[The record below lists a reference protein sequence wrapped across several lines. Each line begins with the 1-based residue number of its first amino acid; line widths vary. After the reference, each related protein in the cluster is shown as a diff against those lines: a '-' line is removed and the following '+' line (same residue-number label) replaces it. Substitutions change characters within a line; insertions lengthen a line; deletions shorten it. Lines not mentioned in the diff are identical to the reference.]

1 MGDPT
6 RETLSELLVR
16 LRKSRLL
23 SREALARASG
33 VGYGTIRDLER
44 GVARAPHM
52 STIKRLANGLGLEG
66 QERSGFEAVALS
78 GARPPEAR
86 TRASSRGAGAFDR
99 GRTATTGADAGST
112 EPDGAEL
119 ADAGSA
125 GAASADIGSA
135 DAGQSDTGSA
145 STGQPDTGQSDTGQP
160 DTTGYADMVAASL
173 LPHDI
178 GSFTGR
184 QDELRRLVTGAR
196 AGLAHAATGL
206 RSIAGIFVIEGMGG
220 VGKTT
225 LAVHAAHQL
234 ADEFPDGQLFLDLQG
249 HSSETPA
256 LTANQ
261 ALRSLLRAL
270 GVPNELIPPGRPE
283 RETFYR
289 NTVAGKR
296 MLLICDNA
304 TSAAQVRPLI
314 PGTGQSLVI
323 ITSRTSLRSLDDA
336 RVLTLHTPP
345 EDEAI
350 SLFHAV
356 AGADRDD
363 PEDDEVAEVVRLCGC
378 LPLAVRIVAARLTRR
393 PALRVADVLHELR
406 HEHDRLASLQ
416 DEERSV
422 TAVFESSLRSLADP
436 DERLLFQRLSLIP
449 GPDFDVYAA
458 ASLSGTGYRE
468 TWRLLESLL
477 DHNLLIQRIHG
488 RYRFHD
494 LVRVFARTHGV
505 PGAAQVTSSL
515 LNYYLR
521 AARLAD
527 QAFERGLSR
536 VPLTGEGSGSGG
548 YGGIVPDFTT
558 SAQAKAWLA
567 AELTNLNAAAH
578 LAASR
583 KRPDVTIGL
592 SAALSDYLR
601 AHGPWPRALALHGAA
616 LRAATEVRDARG
628 QANAL
633 RGIGG
638 VLSRTGEIRR
648 SVELL
653 SKSVDIYRQLGD
665 RRGAAR
671 ALIELGIAQRVS
683 GDANCLATFTEALT
697 EYQEL
702 GDRHGQAA
710 ALNELGSVRWQTGPI
725 TEARRHLTDALS
737 IYRELGNRQGQ
748 AAALLYLGNVQL
760 VMGELNAAES
770 SLTEAGV
777 IGRELGQ
784 PVLVANSQLYLGDVQ
799 RAAGLFDDAEKSLN
813 SALKGYTELSHR
825 QGMATALAY
834 LGKTLL
840 QSSSGETNDHTS
852 RGMSDRDAN
861 VSDLHRR
868 AERSLAAA
876 LEMFDDLGDRS
887 GKAETLNAYAAVALA
902 TGKSAAARERY
913 EQALR
918 LAEEVESARDKAEAL
933 SGLAAISAAAD
944 DIPTAVT
951 RYREAL
957 ALYQSM
963 QADADVTR
971 VRYILARLGPPE
983 ARRDRGGDFRP

>member
-52 STIKRLANGLGLEG
+52 STIKRLADALGLEG
-66 QERSGFEAVALS
+66 QERSGFETVALS
-78 GARPPEAR
+78 GARPPAGR
-86 TRASSRGAGAFDR
+86 THDSGRGAGAPDQ
-99 GRTATTGADAGST
+99 GEMTTAGADTDNT
-112 EPDGAEL
+112 EPDGA
-119 ADAGSA
+119 DRGGAGSA
-125 GAASADIGSA
+125 GTGPADTGSA
-135 DAGQSDTGSA
+135 DTGQSDTRQSH
-145 STGQPDTGQSDTGQP
+145 SRQSHTRQSDTGQPDTGQP
-160 DTTGYADMVAASL
+160 DTTGYADTVAASL

-196 AGLAHAATGL
+196 AGLASTAAGP

-225 LAVHAAHQL
+225 LAVHAAHLL

-249 HSSETPA
+249 HSNEMPA
-256 LTANQ
+256 LTAHQ

-270 GVPNELIPPGRPE
+270 GVPNELIPPGRAE

-304 TSAAQVRPLI
+304 SSAAQVRPLI

-323 ITSRTSLRSLDDA
+323 ITSRISLRSLDDA
-336 RVLTLHTPP
+336 RVLTLRTPP

-356 AGADRDD
+356 AGGDRDD
-363 PEDDEVAEVVRLCGC
+363 SEDGDVAEVVRLCGC

-393 PALRVADVLHELR
+393 PALRVADVLDELR
-406 HEHDRLASLQ
+406 HEHDRLATLQ

-458 ASLSGTGYRE
+458 ASLGGAGYRE

-477 DHNLLIQRIHG
+477 DHNLLIQQIPG

-494 LVRVFARTHGV
+494 LVRVFARAHGV
-505 PGAAQVTSSL
+505 PGAAQATGSL

-527 QAFERGLSR
+527 QAFERGLPR
-536 VPLTGEGSGSGG
+536 VPFTGEHPVTGERPGASGG

-567 AELTNLNAAAH
+567 AELTNLSAAAH

-601 AHGPWPRALALHGAA
+601 AHGPWARALALHGAA
-616 LRAATEVRDARG
+616 LRAATEIRDARG
-628 QANAL
+628 QANAM

-638 VLSRTGEIRR
+638 VLSRTGEIGR

-653 SKSVDIYRQLGD
+653 TKSVDICRRLGD

-671 ALIELGIAQRVS
+671 TLIELGIAQRVS
-683 GDANCLATFTEALT
+683 GDAECLATFTESLA
-697 EYQEL
+697 EYQDL

-725 TEARRHLTDALS
+725 SEARRHLTDALS

-760 VMGELNAAES
+760 VMGELSAAET
-770 SLTEAGV
+770 SLSEAGV

-799 RAAGLFDDAEKSLN
+799 RAAGLLDDAEKSLN
-813 SALKGYTELSHR
+813 SALKSYTELSHR
-825 QGMATALAY
+825 QGVATALAY
-834 LGKTLL
+834 LGKTL
-840 QSSSGETNDHTS
+840 QQAGS
-852 RGMSDRDAN
+852 
-861 VSDLHRR
+861 HRQ
-868 AERSLAAA
+868 AGRSLAAA
-876 LEMFDDLGDRS
+876 LKVFDELGDRS

-913 EQALR
+913 ERALR
-918 LAEEVESARDKAEAL
+918 FAEEVESARDKADAL
-933 SGLAAISAAAD
+933 SGLASIRAAAG
-944 DIPTAVT
+944 DIPAAVAG
-951 RYREAL
+951 YREAL
-957 ALYQSM
+957 AFYQSM
-963 QADADVTR
+963 QADTDVTR
-971 VRYILARLGPPE
+971 VHSILAGLERPE
-983 ARRDRGGDFRP
+983 AGRDWGGDFRP

>member
-1 MGDPT
+1 
-6 RETLSELLVR
+6 L
-16 LRKSRLL
+16 
-23 SREALARASG
+23 
-33 VGYGTIRDLER
+33 
-44 GVARAPHM
+44 
-52 STIKRLANGLGLEG
+52 
-66 QERSGFEAVALS
+66 
-78 GARPPEAR
+78 
-86 TRASSRGAGAFDR
+86 DR
-99 GRTATTGADAGST
+99 GKMATASADTDSA
-112 EPDGAEL
+112 EPDSAEP
-119 ADAGSA
+119 AGAGSA
-125 GAASADIGSA
+125 DTAPVDMGSA
-135 DAGQSDTGSA
+135 RAGQSDTGSA
-145 STGQPDTGQSDTGQP
+145 GTGQP
-160 DTTGYADMVAASL
+160 DTTGYADTVAASL

-184 QDELRRLVTGAR
+184 QDELRRLVAGAR
-196 AGLAHAATGL
+196 AGLAQAATGPQ
-206 RSIAGIFVIEGMGG
+206 SIAGIFVIEGMGG

-225 LAVHAAHQL
+225 LAVHAAHLL
-234 ADEFPDGQLFLDLQG
+234 AGKFPDGQFFLDLQG
-249 HSSETPA
+249 HSNETPA
-256 LTANQ
+256 LTAHQ

-289 NTVAGKR
+289 NTVTGKR
-296 MLLICDNA
+296 MLLVCDNA
-304 TSAAQVRPLI
+304 SSAAQVRPLI
-314 PGTGQSLVI
+314 PGIGQTLVI

-336 RVLTLHTPP
+336 RVLTLRTPP

-363 PEDDEVAEVVRLCGC
+363 PEDGDVAEVVRLCGC

-393 PALRVADVLHELR
+393 PALRVSDVLYELR

-458 ASLSGTGYRE
+458 ASLSGAGYRE
-468 TWRLLESLL
+468 TFRLLESLL
-477 DHNLLIQRIHG
+477 DHNLLIQQIPG

-494 LVRVFARTHGV
+494 LVRVFARAHGV
-505 PGAAQVTSSL
+505 PGTAQATRSL

-527 QAFERGLSR
+527 QAFERGLPR
-536 VPLTGEGSGSGG
+536 VPVTGGSGG
-548 YGGIVPDFTT
+548 YGGIVPDLTT
-558 SAQAKAWLA
+558 SAKAKAWLT
-567 AELTNLNAAAH
+567 AELTNLSAAAY

-601 AHGPWPRALALHGAA
+601 AHGPWPRALALHWAA
-616 LRAATEVRDARG
+616 LRAATEIGDARG

-633 RGIGG
+633 CGIGG
-638 VLSRTGEIRR
+638 VLSRTGEIGR

-653 SKSVDIYRQLGD
+653 TKSVDIYRRLGD

-671 ALIELGIAQRVS
+671 TLIELGIAQRVS
-683 GDANCLATFTEALT
+683 GDAKCLATFTEALA
-697 EYQEL
+697 EYQAL

-725 TEARRHLTDALS
+725 TEARRHLTDALN

-770 SLTEAGV
+770 SLTEAGA

-799 RAAGLFDDAEKSLN
+799 RAAGLLDGAEKSLK

-834 LGKTLL
+834 LGKTL
-840 QSSSGETNDHTS
+840 QQ
-852 RGMSDRDAN
+852 SDRQ
-861 VSDLHRR
+861 RR
-868 AERSLAAA
+868 AQRSLAAA
-876 LEMFDDLGDRS
+876 LEMFDELGDRS

-902 TGKSAAARERY
+902 TGNPAAARERY

-918 LAEEVESARDKAEAL
+918 FAEEVESARDKADAL
-933 SGLAAISAAAD
+933 SGLASISAEAD
-944 DIPTAVT
+944 DIPAAVT
-951 RYREAL
+951 GYREAL

-971 VRYILARLGPPE
+971 VRDILARLGRPE
-983 ARRDRGGDFRP
+983 ARRDWGGDLRP